1 MDKEIDRL
9 LAEVTA
15 INNTVL
21 LMNKLANKAQL
32 EHRPGEASALRT
44 ALMVLLNHNEK
55 TLEYA
60 KVLAYGM
67 KPENA

>member
-1 MDKEIDRL
+1 
-9 LAEVTA
+9 
-15 INNTVL
+15 
-21 LMNKLANKAQL
+21 MNKLANKAQL